1 MKVKFLKLSLQNF
14 YSYGEKQTIDF
25 TQFNSPVVLIDGI
38 DLDTEGSKIGS
49 GKSTIF
55 AGITYALFG
64 ETVSNIKANE
74 IVNYI
79 KGKKA
84 LVELEFKIKNQIYKI
99 ERGRKPKVLKL
110 LKMEKGEW
118 VDLSKSEDKETDKF
132 IQKLIKI
139 NFETFLQTTLF
150 SVSSE
155 ANKPFLNLTPSNQK
169 KVLENIFNFEA
180 YKMMIDRMKEIK
192 REYEKEYEVLE
203 KQIET
208 MEYSNQKIEN
218 QIKRLEEAVENFD
231 IEKENKIKKL
241 KSEIERFE
249 KEINEVNINEEKIQI
264 ITELENI
271 KSELKNEKNDLKY
284 ELLNIEKELNE
295 ILVGKEKIEEK
306 IKKLTK
312 EKIALENS
320 TCPVCGQEWKDD
332 EYYSIV
338 VSKIE
343 KLNNKLSKYDEV
355 IEDIKKIYKKIKKKK
370 EKKEKEYKEIQEE
383 IDKILNNK
391 SISYYEKLL
400 TLIEINKEK
409 LKEVE
414 ESENYYIEELEN
426 TKKMLVEI
434 DYTELNNIDEKLKK
448 IKAFISLADDPK
460 MRGKFLRRFIK
471 QLNNILRQ
479 FKKLISDYN
488 VHIQF
493 NPDFTIRLMRFGKE
507 ISAGSLSNGEKRIG
521 NIMIMM
527 ALMKIFKMKNNVE
540 FDAMFLDEVLDSGIN
555 GTLLESVF
563 KFIKNIA
570 KEENMRIFLI
580 SHREEIKEK
589 ISEIIFVEKSR
600 GISRIKIIK

>member
-1 MKVKFLKLSLQNF
+1 MRIKFLKLSLQNF
-14 YSYGEKQTIDF
+14 YSYGDKQTIDF
-25 TQFNSPVVLIDGI
+25 TQFKSPVVLIDGI

-110 LKMEKGEW
+110 LKYDDGDW
-118 VDLSKSEDKETDKF
+118 IDLSKSEDKETDKL
-132 IQKLIKI
+132 IQSLIKI

-169 KVLENIFNFEA
+169 RILENIFNFEA
-180 YKMMIDRMKEIK
+180 YKIMIDRMKEIK
-192 REYEKEYEVLE
+192 KEYEKEYAVLE
-203 KQIET
+203 KQIQT
-208 MEYSNQKIEN
+208 MEYSNKRIEE
-218 QIKRLEEAVENFD
+218 QIERLEESVNNFD
-231 IEKENKIKKL
+231 IEKERKIKKL
-241 KSEIERFE
+241 KEEIEKYE
-249 KEINEVNINEEKIQI
+249 TEIKEVNINEEKIEVI
-264 ITELENI
+264 NELEKM
-271 KSELKNEKNDLKY
+271 KSEIKNEINELRY
-284 ELLNIEKELNE
+284 EMLNIEKELNE
-295 ILVGKEKIEEK
+295 VFIEKEKIEDK
-306 IKKLTK
+306 INKLKK
-312 EKIALENS
+312 EKKSLENS
-320 TCPVCGQEWKDD
+320 ICPVCGQEWKDD
-332 EYYSIV
+332 EYYEEIV
-338 VSKIE
+338 KKI
-343 KLNNKLSKYDEV
+343 NKLERKIIKYDEV
-355 IEDIKKIYKKIKKKK
+355 IDEIKVIYKKIKKRKKSK
-370 EKKEKEYKEIQEE
+370 EKTYSEINEE
-383 IDKILNNK
+383 INKILNNK

-409 LKEVE
+409 LVE
-414 ESENYYIEELEN
+414 LEQMENYYIDELEN
-426 TKKMLVEI
+426 AKKMLVEI
-434 DYTELNNIDEKLKK
+434 DYTDLNRIDSKLKK
-448 IKAFISLADDPK
+448 IKAFIALADDSK

-471 QLNNILRQ
+471 QLNVILKQ
-479 FKKLISDYN
+479 FKKLIPDYN
-488 VHIQF
+488 IHIQF

-555 GTLLESVF
+555 GVLLESVF
-563 KFIKNIA
+563 KFIRNIA
-570 KEENMRIFLI
+570 KEEKMRIFLI

-589 ISEIIFVEKSR
+589 ILEVIFVEKSR
-600 GISRIKIIK
+600 GISKIKILK